1 VRYLKSFK
9 AKVKVNVFP
18 DHHDYTRKDIDL
30 LLSRFDSMSCPEGE
44 KYIVT
49 TEKDAVR
56 LINNPYFPHELKPY
70 IFFMPVRV
78 EFVVRDNDKT
88 TFEQALLRRL
98 NSNILK

>member
-1 VRYLKSFK
+1 
-9 AKVKVNVFP
+9 
-18 DHHDYTRKDIDL
+18 
-30 LLSRFDSMSCPEGE
+30 MSCPEGE